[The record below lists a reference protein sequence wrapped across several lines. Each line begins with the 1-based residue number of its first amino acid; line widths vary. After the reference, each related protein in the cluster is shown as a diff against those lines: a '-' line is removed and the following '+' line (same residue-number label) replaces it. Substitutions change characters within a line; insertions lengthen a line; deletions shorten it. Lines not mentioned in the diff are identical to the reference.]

1 MKRLSVVFEDR
12 RDAGIQLA
20 ENLLW
25 VNDIAKKDNI
35 ANNVVVLAIPRGGV
49 VIGDII
55 ASSIEAKLDIV
66 VSRKIAAPF
75 NPEFA
80 IGAIMPDGACFLN
93 LGTIEALQIPQQY
106 IATEAE
112 EQRKEIDRRLVMY
125 RGHKGYDNELEG
137 KIVILVDDGIAT
149 GSTIYAAAQWIKAQ
163 KCRQLI
169 IAVPV
174 GPKDRIERL
183 KQIADMVVVIDAP
196 TSFQAVGEFYQDFS
210 QVTDD
215 EVKGIMRS
223 HGYKP
228 LDYKKSFAE

>member
-1 MKRLSVVFEDR
+1 MVFEDR

-25 VNDIAKKDNI
+25 VNDTAKKDNI

-112 EQRKEIDRRLVMY
+112 EQRKEIGRRLVMY

-228 LDYKKSFAE
+228 LDHKKSFAE